1 MANRNVPGI
10 SSPHQSSSSPGPLA
24 GTTGSGS
31 VRSRNRRLPN
41 NGSSRTNSESLL
53 GSHDEITHPAPRSA
67 QNAKG
72 KQSSPGLGQVFGG
85 SWAQSWSS
93 VQGLAASLLSVAD
106 NPGDTP
112 QLRSHT
118 QPEDSFAS
126 SLWNRIPSSVGG
138 NANTSF
144 KAMGSSILPSQRA
157 ANRVATGSSDQRDAA
172 LKTAKRASVLENN
185 QGFGGGVD
193 ISGRYKRRT
202 SDEITSENS
211 QPEEYL
217 VYIHKILPTDTYAGI
232 ILRYKCLE
240 DAFRKANGLWS
251 RDSIQVR
258 KWVIIPVD
266 ACEVRGRPCDPPLD
280 NQQHNAT
287 GFPPATSSVIS
298 VAVTPETNS
307 SSYSKSFSER
317 AGQDDEN
324 TEREVMPWSH
334 VKWVKIDSLSEPV
347 EIGRIARQKMGYF
360 PPRRKKTG
368 RTVSFSSSPRQSLE
382 TSTYSA
388 DQVEQPLS
396 RRQSLIGDRPPLLER
411 RQSTHSHGD
420 DDVLGAR
427 PAWMRRPG
435 GVGSMGRNVRAPGP
449 DKDYFNSWAKKHLPG
464 LHMDD
469 LPSMSVMGSEMARIG
484 FDRDLAGIVEGSFEE
499 GGDTTSPLHQNNGL
513 DKAAAAV
520 ETWLRTAWSKRHM
533 APLIGSTPRPESSGG
548 QDIGDLIE
556 LMDTPGAEDTP
567 RPNIFDSQVPSS
579 SLGSKTDDD
588 SSIKR

>member
-31 VRSRNRRLPN
+31 VRSRNRRPPN

-53 GSHDEITHPAPRSA
+53 GNHDENTSRPA
-67 QNAKG
+67 QDAKG
-72 KQSSPGLGQVFGG
+72 KQSSPSLGQVFGG

-93 VQGLAASLLSVAD
+93 VQGLAASLLSGAES
-106 NPGDTP
+106 PGDMP
-112 QLRSHT
+112 QPRSHP
-118 QPEDSFAS
+118 QPEDNFAS

-138 NANTSF
+138 NASASF

-157 ANRVATGSSDQRDAA
+157 ANRVATGSSDQRETA

-185 QGFGGGVD
+185 QGFGGGLD
-193 ISGRYKRRT
+193 ITGRYKRRT

-217 VYIHKILPTDTYAGI
+217 VYIHKILSTDTYAGI

-251 RDSIQVR
+251 RDSIQIR

-266 ACEVRGRPCDPPLD
+266 ACEVRGRPCDPPL
-280 NQQHNAT
+280 NSQQRNAT
-287 GFPPATSSVIS
+287 EVPSATSSGMIGS
-298 VAVTPETNS
+298 VTPENM
-307 SSYSKSFSER
+307 SFSNLEPFGER
-317 AGQDDEN
+317 ARPEDES
-324 TEREVMPWSH
+324 REKEAVPWSH

-382 TSTYSA
+382 TSAYGA
-388 DQVEQPLS
+388 DQVDRPLS
-396 RRQSLIGDRPPLLER
+396 RRQSSIGDRPPLLER
-411 RQSTHSHGD
+411 RQSTHSYGD
-420 DDVLGAR
+420 DDVLGVR

-435 GVGSMGRNVRAPGP
+435 GVGSMSRSVRAPGP

-469 LPSMSVMGSEMARIG
+469 IPSMSVMGSEMARIG

-533 APLIGSTPRPESSGG
+533 APLIGGSSSRPGSSSG

-556 LMDTPGAEDTP
+556 LMNTPGAEDTP
-567 RPNIFDSQVPSS
+567 RPNIFDSQVPPS
-579 SLGSKTDDD
+579 SLGSKADDG